1 MGIWSGLFSLFKL
14 FLVCLESVQINGCNI
29 IVLFYFHESHFAKL
43 LFMATQCVPIIRQ
56 KWTNY
61 FALFS
66 IIEIGLD
73 QEITMPDDSHVLK
86 YFTHLKSYLS
96 VGPPVYFVLN
106 NTKYQLDFTQKNI
119 QNKICGGQG
128 CNPDS
133 LQSQIKLWSK
143 KPNITY
149 IGSPAQSWIDDY
161 FGWSKDC
168 CNVNDGEFCP
178 SNKETGKN
186 YSG

>member
-1 MGIWSGLFSLFKL
+1 MDELLPPNELFCS
-14 FLVCLESVQINGCNI
+14 
-29 IVLFYFHESHFAKL
+29 
-43 LFMATQCVPIIRQ
+43 
-56 KWTNY
+56 
-61 FALFS
+61 FS

-186 YSG
+186 

>member
-1 MGIWSGLFSLFKL
+1 MHKSREEVPFLPKRDRYELCLNLF
-14 FLVCLESVQINGCNI
+14 QI
-29 IVLFYFHESHFAKL
+29 
-43 LFMATQCVPIIRQ
+43 
-56 KWTNY
+56 
-61 FALFS
+61 FS
-66 IIEIGLD
+66 NA
-73 QEITMPDDSHVLK
+73 
-86 YFTHLKSYLS
+86 Y
-96 VGPPVYFVLN
+96 PPGFYFVLN

-119 QNKICGGQG
+119 QDKICGGQG

-186 YSG
+186 